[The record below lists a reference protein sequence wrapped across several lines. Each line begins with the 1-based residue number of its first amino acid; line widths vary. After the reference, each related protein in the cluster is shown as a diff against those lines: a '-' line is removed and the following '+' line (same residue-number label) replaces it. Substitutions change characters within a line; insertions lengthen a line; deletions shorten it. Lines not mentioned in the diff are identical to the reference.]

1 MRENLNYTK
10 KQKINKILCFLSKN
24 FHFYQKNIKK
34 LKKTLNNNKGEIL
47 LTKEELI
54 KKKFYLL
61 NLGCDK
67 NRVDGEKMAY
77 LLENYGIAQT
87 QNIDEAQIVVVNTC
101 AFIRSAKEESI
112 EYICDAM
119 SKKNDNCEKLIVTG
133 CLAQRYY
140 DEVKKGFPE
149 VDVVLRL
156 KNNEQIVNVV
166 KGLYGLDITK
176 NDCGRVNALQRT
188 LSTPSYYAYLKIADG
203 CNNCCSYC
211 TIPKIRG
218 RFQSVPVEDLLK
230 EAKALVKNG
239 VRELIL
245 VAQDVTNYG
254 SDLYG
259 KPKLVELIKVLSK
272 IKNLK
277 WIRLHYCYPNL
288 ITDELLNEISNNKKV
303 CKYLDIP
310 MQHASD
316 NILKNMNRK
325 DTLDAYNTLLQKIHN
340 QKHFIAVRSTFIVGF
355 PGETNQDFAILKDFL
370 EIQKLQ
376 YVGFFKYSREE
387 FTAAYKMPHQVRE
400 STKDARL
407 AEIQDLQQQIM
418 LQNQKRF
425 IGTTTLSVA
434 EKKYE
439 DGTVAFRNQYNSP
452 GVDSLIFANANGK
465 NIKIGDFHKVKI
477 TDLEGIDL
485 KGEIV

>member
-1 MRENLNYTK
+1 M
-10 KQKINKILCFLSKN
+10 
-24 FHFYQKNIKK
+24 
-34 LKKTLNNNKGEIL
+34 
-47 LTKEELI
+47 TKEELTQ
-54 KKKFYLL
+54 KKFYLL

-77 LLENYGIAQT
+77 LLQNYGIAQT
-87 QNIDEAQIVVVNTC
+87 ENISEAQIVIVNTC

-119 SKKNDNCEKLIVTG
+119 AKKNESCEKLIVTG

-149 VDVVLRL
+149 VDAVLRL
-156 KNNEQIVNVV
+156 KNNEQIVNVI
-166 KGLYGLDITK
+166 KGLYGLDTTK
-176 NDCGRVNALQRT
+176 NDCGKVSVLQRS

-218 RFQSVPVEDLLK
+218 RFQSVPVEQILK

-254 SDLYG
+254 HDLYG
-259 KPKLVELIKVLSK
+259 EPKLVELIKVLSK
-272 IKNLK
+272 IRKLK

-288 ITDELLNEISNNKKV
+288 ITDELLEEISSNKKV

-316 NILKNMNRK
+316 NILKNMNRR
-325 DTLDAYNTLLQKIHN
+325 DTLEAYNTLLQKIHN

-355 PGETNQDFAILKDFL
+355 PGETKEDFNILKDFL
-370 EIQKLQ
+370 ERQKMQ

-387 FTAAYKMPHQVRE
+387 YTAAFDMPQQIKEKV
-400 STKDARL
+400 KDDRL
-407 AEIQDLQQQIM
+407 AEIQELQENIM
-418 LQNQKRF
+418 LESQKMF
-425 IGTTTLSVA
+425 VGTTTLSVA
-434 EKKYE
+434 EKIYE
-439 DGTVAFRNQYNSP
+439 DGTVALRNQYNSP
-452 GVDSLIFANANGK
+452 GVDSLIFANAKGK
-465 NIKIGDFHKVKI
+465 RIKVGEFYKVKI
-477 TDLEGIDL
+477 TGLEGIDL
-485 KGEIV
+485 VGKIL